1 MSKQER
7 LTSGRIS
14 WAEASLQKGLTKT
27 KGEDYV
33 TQIVDYCMYRSID
46 VVGRL

>member
-1 MSKQER
+1 MAQIKV
-7 LTSGRIS
+7 
-14 WAEASLQKGLTKT
+14 

-33 TQIVDYCMYRSID
+33 TQIVDYCMYRGID